1 MKNVKDAS
9 KTIVKDAKNE
19 IVKINL
25 DQFKDQLS
33 SIQLKEK
40 KERSTIYLYP
50 EGKGKEWINSP
61 DGKKWRNNKRN
72 SIQRFANNILIF
84 AKSNQLEK
92 LQEEIKKFDAFYK
105 EFYRLNDYS
114 FASISNS
121 NDAKKEGDIDLMMK
135 IIKEIKK

>member
-1 MKNVKDAS
+1 MKNSKNAS
-9 KTIVKDAKNE
+9 NPIVKDAKNE

-33 SIQLKEK
+33 NIQLKEK
-40 KERSTIYLYP
+40 KERSTIYIYP
-50 EGKGKEWINSP
+50 EGKGKDWINSP

-114 FASISNS
+114 FSSISNS
-121 NDAKKEGDIDLMMK
+121 SDAKKEGDIDLMMK